1 MQLELMYT
9 KGNFKSKNTNMK
21 IKLILNVL
29 FTLIALSSQAQLLY
43 KIEGNNLQKPS
54 YIYGTI
60 HIMPKKD
67 FVISDSIKSAFKSCK
82 ELAME
87 VDLNMDLKTQLEI
100 LEISMLPD
108 GKTIDNI
115 TSKENSERIRKFCLD
130 SLNWRESK
138 YIKSNRLQ
146 PFFLSSLITQELI
159 GKSKS
164 FEIEFKKLAKKY
176 KMSVS
181 GLETIQFQ
189 IKLLSEVSY
198 EEQIKM
204 LQLSLTT
211 DNSEFNKLLDA
222 YLKKDI
228 DQLGTLMNNA
238 DLSPEFYSNLIV
250 VRNQNWIPIIT
261 ELIQTNPTFIAV
273 GAAHL
278 PGKDGVLNLLREAG
292 YKITPIE

>member
-1 MQLELMYT
+1 
-9 KGNFKSKNTNMK
+9 MK
-21 IKLILNVL
+21 KILIKLFL
-29 FTLIALSSQAQLLY
+29 FTLTVFSSQAQLLY

-67 FVISDSIKSAFKSCK
+67 FVISDSIKSAFKTCN
-82 ELAME
+82 ELVME

-100 LEISMLPD
+100 LELTMLPD
-108 GKTIDNI
+108 GKTIADI
-115 TSKENSERIRKFCLD
+115 TTKENSERIRNFCLD
-130 SLNWRESK
+130 SINWKESK
-138 YIKSNRLQ
+138 YNKTSRFQ

-164 FEIEFKKLAKKY
+164 YEIEFKKLAKKN
-176 KMSVS
+176 KMSMS

-189 IKLLSEVSY
+189 MNLLSEVSN

-204 LQLSLTT
+204 LLLGLTT
-211 DNSEFNKLLDA
+211 DNSEFNKLLEN

-228 DQLGTLMNNA
+228 NQLVTLMNT
-238 DLSPEFYSNLIV
+238 DLSPEFYSDLIV
-250 VRNQNWIPIIT
+250 KRNQKWIPIIT
-261 ELIQTNPTFIAV
+261 ELIQKRSTFIAV

-278 PGKDGVLNLLREAG
+278 PGKEGVLNLLQEAG
-292 YKITPIE
+292 YTIISIE

>member
-1 MQLELMYT
+1 MKKRLIQL
-9 KGNFKSKNTNMK
+9 F
-21 IKLILNVL
+21 L
-29 FTLIALSSQAQLLY
+29 FTLTVFSSQAQLLY

-67 FVISDSIKSAFKSCK
+67 FVISDSIKSAFKTCN
-82 ELAME
+82 ELVME

-100 LEISMLPD
+100 LELTMLPD
-108 GKTIDNI
+108 GKTIADI
-115 TSKENSERIRKFCLD
+115 TTKENSERIRNFCLD
-130 SLNWRESK
+130 SINWKESK
-138 YIKSNRLQ
+138 YNKTSRFQ

-164 FEIEFKKLAKKY
+164 YEIEFKKLAKKN
-176 KMSVS
+176 KMSMS

-189 IKLLSEVSY
+189 MNLLSEVSN

-204 LQLSLTT
+204 LLLGLTT
-211 DNSEFNKLLDA
+211 DNSEFNKLLEN

-228 DQLGTLMNNA
+228 NQLVTLMNT
-238 DLSPEFYSNLIV
+238 DLSPEFYSDLIV
-250 VRNQNWIPIIT
+250 KRNQKWIPIII
-261 ELIQTNPTFIAV
+261 ELIQKKSTFIAV

-278 PGKDGVLNLLREAG
+278 PGKEGVLNLLQEAG
-292 YKITPIE
+292 YKITPID

>member
-1 MQLELMYT
+1 MKKRLIQL
-9 KGNFKSKNTNMK
+9 F
-21 IKLILNVL
+21 L
-29 FTLIALSSQAQLLY
+29 FTLTVFSSQAQLLY

-67 FVISDSIKSAFKSCK
+67 FVISDSIKSAFKSCM

-87 VDLNMDLKTQLEI
+87 VDLNMNLKTQLEI
-100 LEISMLPD
+100 VKLIMLPE
-108 GKTIDNI
+108 GKTIADI
-115 TSKENSERIRKFCLD
+115 TSKENSERIRNFCLD
-130 SLNWRESK
+130 SINWKESK
-138 YIKSNRLQ
+138 YNKTSRFQ

-164 FEIEFKKLAKKY
+164 YEIEFKKLAKKN
-176 KMSVS
+176 KMSMS

-189 IKLLSEVSY
+189 MNLLSEVSN

-204 LQLSLTT
+204 LLLGLTK
-211 DNSEFNKLLDA
+211 DNSEFNKLLDT

-228 DQLGTLMNNA
+228 NQLGTLMNNA
-238 DLSPEFYSNLIV
+238 ELSSESYSNLIV
-250 VRNQNWIPIIT
+250 KRNQKWIPIIS

-278 PGKDGVLNLLREAG
+278 PGKEGVLNLLKEAG
-292 YKITPIE
+292 YTIISIE

>member
-1 MQLELMYT
+1 MKKRLIQL
-9 KGNFKSKNTNMK
+9 F
-21 IKLILNVL
+21 L
-29 FTLIALSSQAQLLY
+29 FTLTVFSSQAQLLY

-67 FVISDSIKSAFKSCK
+67 FVISDSIKSAFKTCN
-82 ELAME
+82 ELVME

-100 LEISMLPD
+100 LELTMLPD
-108 GKTIDNI
+108 GKTIADI
-115 TSKENSERIRKFCLD
+115 TTKENSERIRNFCLD
-130 SLNWRESK
+130 SINWKESK
-138 YIKSNRLQ
+138 YNKTSRFQ

-164 FEIEFKKLAKKY
+164 YEIEFKKLAKKN
-176 KMSVS
+176 KMSMS

-189 IKLLSEVSY
+189 MNLLSEVSN

-204 LQLSLTT
+204 LLLGLTT
-211 DNSEFNKLLDA
+211 DNSEFNKLLEN

-228 DQLGTLMNNA
+228 NQLVTLMNT
-238 DLSPEFYSNLIV
+238 DLSPEFYSDLIV
-250 VRNQNWIPIIT
+250 KRNQKWIPIIT
-261 ELIQTNPTFIAV
+261 ELIQKKSTFIAV

-278 PGKDGVLNLLREAG
+278 PGKEGVLNLLQEAG
-292 YKITPIE
+292 YKITPID

>member
-1 MQLELMYT
+1 MKKRLIQL
-9 KGNFKSKNTNMK
+9 F
-21 IKLILNVL
+21 L
-29 FTLIALSSQAQLLY
+29 FTLTVFSSQAQLLY

-67 FVISDSIKSAFKSCK
+67 FVISDSIKSAFKTCN
-82 ELAME
+82 ELVME

-100 LEISMLPD
+100 LELTMLPD
-108 GKTIDNI
+108 GKTIADI
-115 TSKENSERIRKFCLD
+115 TTKENSERIRNFCLD
-130 SLNWRESK
+130 SINWKESK
-138 YIKSNRLQ
+138 YNKTSRFQ

-164 FEIEFKKLAKKY
+164 YEIEFKKLAKKN
-176 KMSVS
+176 KMSMS

-189 IKLLSEVSY
+189 MNLLSEVSN

-204 LQLSLTT
+204 LLLGLTT
-211 DNSEFNKLLDA
+211 DNSEFNKLLET

-228 DQLGTLMNNA
+228 NQLVTLMNA
-238 DLSPEFYSNLIV
+238 DLSPEFYSDLIV
-250 VRNQNWIPIIT
+250 KRNQKWIPIIT
-261 ELIQTNPTFIAV
+261 ELIQKKSTFIAV

-278 PGKDGVLNLLREAG
+278 PGKEGVLNLLQEAG
-292 YKITPIE
+292 YKITPID

>member
-1 MQLELMYT
+1 
-9 KGNFKSKNTNMK
+9 MK

-292 YKITPIE
+292 YKITPME

>member
-1 MQLELMYT
+1 
-9 KGNFKSKNTNMK
+9 MK

-29 FTLIALSSQAQLLY
+29 FTLIVFSSQAQLLY

-67 FVISDSIKSAFKSCK
+67 FVVSDSIKSAFKSCK

-100 LEISMLPD
+100 LELSMLPD
-108 GKTIDNI
+108 GKTIDDI

-176 KMSVS
+176 KMSAS

-250 VRNQNWIPIIT
+250 VRNQKWIPIIA

>member
-1 MQLELMYT
+1 MKKRLIQL
-9 KGNFKSKNTNMK
+9 F
-21 IKLILNVL
+21 L
-29 FTLIALSSQAQLLY
+29 FTLTVFSSQAQLLY

-67 FVISDSIKSAFKSCK
+67 FVISDSIKSAFKTCN
-82 ELAME
+82 ELVME

-100 LEISMLPD
+100 LELTMLPD
-108 GKTIDNI
+108 GKTIADI
-115 TSKENSERIRKFCLD
+115 TTKENSERIRNFCLD
-130 SLNWRESK
+130 SINWKESK
-138 YIKSNRLQ
+138 YNKTSRFQ

-164 FEIEFKKLAKKY
+164 YEIEFKKLAKKN
-176 KMSVS
+176 KMSMS

-189 IKLLSEVSY
+189 MNLLSEVSN

-204 LQLSLTT
+204 LLLGLTT
-211 DNSEFNKLLDA
+211 DNSEFNKLLEN

-228 DQLGTLMNNA
+228 NQLVTLMNT
-238 DLSPEFYSNLIV
+238 DLSPEFYSDLIV
-250 VRNQNWIPIIT
+250 KRNQKWIPIIT
-261 ELIQTNPTFIAV
+261 ELIQKNPAFIAV

-278 PGKDGVLNLLREAG
+278 PGKEGVLNLLQEAG
-292 YKITPIE
+292 YKITPID